1 VQEFGRIWAP
11 ELARLAIEGSNTEG
25 MQAVSALA
33 IRKKSPEARNDLARI
48 AATAEDTKVKAAAQ
62 KILQGN
68 PKSAH

>member
-1 VQEFGRIWAP
+1 MQEFGRIWAP

-33 IRKKSPEARNDLARI
+33 VRKKSPEARNALARI